1 MNQLKDFIAQNG
13 GLVGAVSVILVC
25 VNILL
30 TAVKA
35 VLEKLQPNQ
44 PVTGVKSILV
54 KVSGVV
60 QGLIDW
66 MTGNK
71 AH

>member
-1 MNQLKDFIAQNG
+1 MLKDLIAQNG

-30 TAVKA
+30 TAIKA
-35 VLEKLQPNQ
+35 ILEKLQPDPAKQ
-44 PVTGVKSILV
+44 PEGLKGVLV

-66 MTGNK
+66 MTGNR